1 MINNI
6 EKILYFGASL
16 NIQIVKDFPN
26 VKDFVLIDNQPRSK
40 SDRYYFSDRDYN
52 DKFIDNLMS
61 VTKDN
66 GFDLVEIFI
75 LDESYHTK
83 ILNIKKM
90 IYYSFF
96 TLPPNLDPELYMFY
110 NKDTD
115 QIIKYYISTNID
127 YNMNPILFND
137 IKSCNT
143 LIINEY
149 FPSIKLFEYFDKME
163 ILIGYIKTFF
173 SSNDDYI
180 NKISSKFN
188 KYYLFNDDNNLFIE
202 CKNFMDIILNKI
214 RMLNEEDDSDLI
226 IY

>member
-1 MINNI
+1 MNNI

-26 VKDFVLIDNQPRSK
+26 VKEFVLVDNQPRSK

-52 DKFIDNLMS
+52 DKFIDNLIII
-61 VTKDN
+61 TKDY
-66 GFDLVEIFI
+66 GFELSKIFI

-96 TLPPNLDPELYMFY
+96 TLPPNIDPELYIFN
-110 NKDTD
+110 NKETY

-127 YNMNPILFND
+127 YNMNMTLFND

-143 LIINEY
+143 LIINQY

-163 ILIGYIKTFF
+163 ILVGYIKTLF

-180 NKISSKFN
+180 NKVSSKFN
-188 KYYLFNDDNNLFIE
+188 KYYLFNNENNLAIE

-214 RMLNEEDDSDLI
+214 KLLNEEEDLVLF
-226 IY
+226 